1 MGRVRKDA
9 TPPDTPPKKD
19 RLTLT
24 QLAGYDDILTDALVD
39 HVRLHLS
46 TRPYKVMPVLINC
59 SGVFLDHNS
68 EESVKIQSDSGNQ

>member
-39 HVRLHLS
+39 HVRLTLFTLS
-46 TRPYKVMPVLINC
+46 DKVVTMLTNC
-59 SGVFLDHNS
+59 PGVFLDHNS
-68 EESVKIQSDSGNQ
+68 EKSVKIQSDPRNQ

>member
-9 TPPDTPPKKD
+9 TPPETPPKKD

-46 TRPYKVMPVLINC
+46 TRSYKVTPMLITC
-59 SGVFLDHNS
+59 LGVFLDHNS
-68 EESVKIQSDSGNQ
+68 EESVKIQPDAGNQ

>member
-9 TPPDTPPKKD
+9 TPPETPPKKD

-46 TRPYKVMPVLINC
+46 THPYKLKSMLIIC
-59 SGVFLDHNS
+59 SGVFLDHDS
-68 EESVKIQSDSGNQ
+68 EESVKIQSNAGNQ